1 MSDQTRDLSAV
12 VEQVVMTH
20 EVELAGLDENERGQ
34 VVEALS
40 AADVAGELGVTDIN
54 DLILDAQNAEDNRQ
68 EAEEAREAQAE
79 AADRGDY
86 EEAHDRALEV
96 QDNLQ
101 DAVNQGGQ
109 LSEAQLETHH
119 DVLVLSEAEWRQEI
133 SDEAVIDS
141 VGYAEAGSEDG
152 AEGALDDAGDA
163 QDEADDYGDQG
174 DQGGRY
180 SDQSIHS
187 DG

>member
-1 MSDQTRDLSAV
+1 MINDPKDLSAA
-12 VEQVVMTH
+12 VEQVVTTH
-20 EVELAGLDENERGQ
+20 EVELAGLNENERDQ

-40 AADVAGELGVTDIN
+40 AADLAGELGVTDIN
-54 DLILDAQNAEDNRQ
+54 DLILDAQNAEGNRQ

-109 LSEAQLETHH
+109 LSEALLETDH
-119 DVLVLSEAEWRQEI
+119 DVLVLSEAQWQQEI
-133 SDEAVIDS
+133 ADEAVIDA

-152 AEGALDDAGDA
+152 VEGALDDADDA
-163 QDEADDYGDQG
+163 QDGADDYGNQG

-180 SDQSIHS
+180 GDQSIQT
-187 DG
+187 DD